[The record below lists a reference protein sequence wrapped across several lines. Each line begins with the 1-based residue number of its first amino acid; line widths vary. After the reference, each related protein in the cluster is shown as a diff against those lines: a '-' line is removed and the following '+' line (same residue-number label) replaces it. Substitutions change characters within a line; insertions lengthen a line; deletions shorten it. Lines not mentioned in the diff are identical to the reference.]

1 MESSGEGLSSDK
13 TPIDA
18 DVAAAAAAIVVVAV
32 VVESAA
38 AAAAAGEE
46 VKLAPPPPPPDEL
59 KRHIILLNDLEAGML
74 KIGIKIP
81 FQSAGKSKPAHACFG
96 HNEQR
101 NL

>member
-32 VVESAA
+32 VVES